1 MTPSQQRNLTHRA
14 TAKEDGGQHQEE
26 RGSTRLPWSL
36 GLLRQH
42 ATDLEAS
49 DDRIICF
56 DTSGQKPEIREMAEK
71 VPSWGLRRNSGAH
84 RCRLPVAASNPCS
97 SLCYDR
103 PENTP
108 QWLVFWIFFNNFI
121 FRIYFISAPGSG
133 VTSLSWDRKRT
144 FVRTKET

>member
-26 RGSTRLPWSL
+26 RGSTRLPWNL

-49 DDRIICF
+49 DDRIIFF
-56 DTSGQKPEIREMAEK
+56 DTSGQKPEIRETAEK
-71 VPSWGLRRNSGAH
+71 VPSWGLGRNSGAH
-84 RCRLPVAASNPCS
+84 HCRLPVAASNPCS

-108 QWLVFWIFFNNFI
+108 HWLVFWIFLIILFLGFI
-121 FRIYFISAPGSG
+121 LFQHQAVVSQAFLGTGKGHS
-133 VTSLSWDRKRT
+133 
-144 FVRTKET
+144 